1 MWTGQTMTFADS
13 VVISLLGILV
23 VFTALACIAISIV
36 IISKII
42 NTIIKPEAPK
52 AAVAVAAAA
61 APAPAIDEEAYAVLV
76 AAITE
81 EARLSGDGDVR
92 VVSIKEL

>member
-1 MWTGQTMTFADS
+1 MWTGQTMTFMDS
-13 VVISLLGILV
+13 LVISALGIMV
-23 VFTALACIAISIV
+23 VFTALACIAVSIV
-36 IISKII
+36 IISKVI

-52 AAVAVAAAA
+52 AAVAAAA

-76 AAITE
+76 AAVTE

>member
-1 MWTGQTMTFADS
+1 MWTGQTMTFMDS
-13 VVISLLGILV
+13 LVISALGLMV
-23 VFTALACIAISIV
+23 VFAALASIAVSIV
-36 IISKII
+36 IISKVI
-42 NTIIKPEAPK
+42 NMIIKPEAPK
-52 AAVAVAAAA
+52 AAVAAAA

-76 AAITE
+76 AAVTE

>member
-1 MWTGQTMTFADS
+1 MWTGQTMTFMDS

-23 VFTALACIAISIV
+23 VFTCLACIAISIV
-36 IISKII
+36 IISKVI
-42 NTIIKPEAPK
+42 NAIIKPEAPK
-52 AAVAVAAAA
+52 AAVAAAA
-61 APAPAIDEEAYAVLV
+61 APALAIDEEAYAVLV
-76 AAITE
+76 AAVTE

>member
-1 MWTGQTMTFADS
+1 MTFMDS

-23 VFTALACIAISIV
+23 VFTCLACIAISIV
-36 IISKII
+36 IISKVI
-42 NTIIKPEAPK
+42 NAIIKPEAPK
-52 AAVAVAAAA
+52 AAVAAAA

-76 AAITE
+76 AAVTE

>member
-1 MWTGQTMTFADS
+1 MWTGQTMTFMDS

-23 VFTALACIAISIV
+23 VFTCLACIAGSIV
-36 IISKII
+36 IISKVI
-42 NTIIKPEAPK
+42 NAIIKPEAPK
-52 AAVAVAAAA
+52 AAVAAAA

-76 AAITE
+76 AAVTE

>member
-1 MWTGQTMTFADS
+1 MWTAQTMSFADS
-13 VVISLLGILV
+13 LVISALGLMV
-23 VFTALACIAISIV
+23 VFAALASIAVSIV
-36 IISKII
+36 IISKVI
-42 NTIIKPEAPK
+42 NMIVKPEAPK
-52 AAVAVAAAA
+52 AAAAAAAA
-61 APAPAIDEEAYAVLV
+61 APVPAIDEEAYAVLV

>member
-1 MWTGQTMTFADS
+1 MWTGQTMTFMDS
-13 VVISLLGILV
+13 VVISLLGIMV

-36 IISKII
+36 IISKVI
-42 NTIIKPEAPK
+42 NAIIKPEAPK
-52 AAVAVAAAA
+52 AAVAAAA
-61 APAPAIDEEAYAVLV
+61 APALAIDEEAFAVLV
-76 AAITE
+76 AAVTE

>member
-1 MWTGQTMTFADS
+1 
-13 VVISLLGILV
+13 LV
-23 VFTALACIAISIV
+23 VFTCLACIAISIV
-36 IISKII
+36 IISKVI
-42 NTIIKPEAPK
+42 NAIIKPEAPK
-52 AAVAVAAAA
+52 AAVAAAA

-76 AAITE
+76 AAVTE

>member
-1 MWTGQTMTFADS
+1 MWTGQTMTMVDALT
-13 VVISLLGILV
+13 ISLLGILV
-23 VFTALACIAISIV
+23 VFAALAALAISIV

-42 NTIIKPEAPK
+42 GMLTKSDAPK
-52 AAVAVAAAA
+52 AAAAAA
-61 APAPAIDEEAYAVLV
+61 APAPAIDEEAYAVLT

-81 EARLSGDGDVR
+81 EARLSGVGDVR

>member
-1 MWTGQTMTFADS
+1 MWTGQAMTFMDS

-23 VFTALACIAISIV
+23 VFTCLACIAISIV
-36 IISKII
+36 IISKVI

-52 AAVAVAAAA
+52 AAVAAAA

-76 AAITE
+76 AAVTE

>member
-1 MWTGQTMTFADS
+1 MWTGQTMTFMDS

-23 VFTALACIAISIV
+23 VFTCLACIAISIV
-36 IISKII
+36 IISKVI
-42 NTIIKPEAPK
+42 NAIIKPEAPK
-52 AAVAVAAAA
+52 AAVAAAA

-76 AAITE
+76 AAVTE

>member
-1 MWTGQTMTFADS
+1 MWTGQTMTFMDS
-13 VVISLLGILV
+13 LVISALGLMV
-23 VFTALACIAISIV
+23 VFAALASIAISIV
-36 IISKII
+36 IISKVIGM
-42 NTIIKPEAPK
+42 IIKPEAPK
-52 AAVAVAAAA
+52 AAVAAAA

-76 AAITE
+76 AAVTE

>member
-1 MWTGQTMTFADS
+1 MWTGQTMTFMDS
-13 VVISLLGILV
+13 LVISLLGIMV

-36 IISKII
+36 IISKVI
-42 NTIIKPEAPK
+42 NAIIKPEAPK
-52 AAVAVAAAA
+52 AAVAAAA

-76 AAITE
+76 AAVTE

>member
-1 MWTGQTMTFADS
+1 MWTGQTMTFMDS

-23 VFTALACIAISIV
+23 VFTCLACIAISIV

-52 AAVAVAAAA
+52 AAVAAAA

>member
-1 MWTGQTMTFADS
+1 MWTGQAMTFMDS

-23 VFTALACIAISIV
+23 VFTCLACIAVSIV
-36 IISKII
+36 IISKLI

-52 AAVAVAAAA
+52 AAVAAAA

-76 AAITE
+76 AAVTE

>member
-1 MWTGQTMTFADS
+1 MWTGQTMTFMDS

-23 VFTALACIAISIV
+23 VFTCLACIAISIV

-52 AAVAVAAAA
+52 AAVAAAA

-76 AAITE
+76 AAVTE

>member
-1 MWTGQTMTFADS
+1 MWTGQTMTFMDS

-36 IISKII
+36 IISKVI
-42 NTIIKPEAPK
+42 NAIIKPEAPK
-52 AAVAVAAAA
+52 AAVAAAA

-76 AAITE
+76 AAVTE

>member
-13 VVISLLGILV
+13 LVISALGLMV
-23 VFTALACIAISIV
+23 VFAALASIAISIV
-36 IISKII
+36 IISKVIGM
-42 NTIIKPEAPK
+42 IIKPEAPK
-52 AAVAVAAAA
+52 AAVAAAA

-76 AAITE
+76 AAVTE

>member
-1 MWTGQTMTFADS
+1 MWTGQAMTITDSLLISVLGIS
-13 VVISLLGILV
+13 VV
-23 VFTALACIAISIV
+23 FAALACIAISVV
-36 IISKII
+36 IISKVI
-42 NTIIKPEAPK
+42 NMIVKPDAPK
-52 AAVAVAAAA
+52 AAPAAAAA
-61 APAPAIDEEAYAVLV
+61 APVPAIDEEAYAVLV

>member
-1 MWTGQTMTFADS
+1 MWTGQTMTFMDS
-13 VVISLLGILV
+13 LVISLLGILV
-23 VFTALACIAISIV
+23 VFTCLACIAISIV
-36 IISKII
+36 IISKVI
-42 NTIIKPEAPK
+42 NAIVKPEAPK
-52 AAVAVAAAA
+52 AAVAAAA

-76 AAITE
+76 AAVTE

>member
-1 MWTGQTMTFADS
+1 MWTGQTMTFMDS
-13 VVISLLGILV
+13 VVMSLLGILV
-23 VFTALACIAISIV
+23 VFTCLACIAVSIV

-52 AAVAVAAAA
+52 AAVAAAA

-76 AAITE
+76 AAVTE

>member
-1 MWTGQTMTFADS
+1 MWTGQTMTFMDS

-23 VFTALACIAISIV
+23 VFTCLACIAISIV
-36 IISKII
+36 ITSKVI
-42 NTIIKPEAPK
+42 NAIIKPEAPK
-52 AAVAVAAAA
+52 AAVAAAA

-76 AAITE
+76 AALTE

>member
-1 MWTGQTMTFADS
+1 MWTGQTMTFMDS

-23 VFTALACIAISIV
+23 VFTCLACIAVSIV

-52 AAVAVAAAA
+52 AAVAAAA

-76 AAITE
+76 AAVTE

>member
-1 MWTGQTMTFADS
+1 MWTGQAMTFADS
-13 VVISLLGILV
+13 LVISALGLMV
-23 VFTALACIAISIV
+23 VFAALASIAVSIV
-36 IISKII
+36 IISKVIGMM
-42 NTIIKPEAPK
+42 IKPEAPK
-52 AAVAVAAAA
+52 AAVAAAA

-76 AAITE
+76 AAVTE

>member
-13 VVISLLGILV
+13 LVISALGIMV
-23 VFTALACIAISIV
+23 VFAALASIAISIV
-36 IISKII
+36 IISKVIGM
-42 NTIIKPEAPK
+42 IIKPEAPK
-52 AAVAVAAAA
+52 AAVAAAA

-76 AAITE
+76 AAVTE

>member
-1 MWTGQTMTFADS
+1 MWTGQTMTFMDS

-23 VFTALACIAISIV
+23 VFTCLACIAVSIV
-36 IISKII
+36 IISKVI
-42 NTIIKPEAPK
+42 NAIIKPEAPK
-52 AAVAVAAAA
+52 AAAAAAA

-76 AAITE
+76 AAVTE

>member
-1 MWTGQTMTFADS
+1 MWTGQTMTFMDS

-23 VFTALACIAISIV
+23 VFTCLACIAISIV
-36 IISKII
+36 IISKVI
-42 NTIIKPEAPK
+42 NAIIKPESPK
-52 AAVAVAAAA
+52 AAVAAAA

-76 AAITE
+76 AAVTE

>member
-1 MWTGQTMTFADS
+1 MWTGQTMTVADS
-13 VVISLLGILV
+13 LVISLLGILV
-23 VFTALACIAISIV
+23 VFTALACIAVSIV
-36 IISKII
+36 IISKVI
-42 NTIIKPEAPK
+42 NAIIKPEAPK
-52 AAVAVAAAA
+52 AAAAAAA
-61 APAPAIDEEAYAVLV
+61 APVPAIDEEAYAVLV

>member
-1 MWTGQTMTFADS
+1 MWTGQTMTFMDS
-13 VVISLLGILV
+13 VVISLLGLLV
-23 VFTALACIAISIV
+23 VFTCLACIAISIV
-36 IISKII
+36 IISKVI
-42 NTIIKPEAPK
+42 NAIIKPEAPK
-52 AAVAVAAAA
+52 AAVAAAA

-76 AAITE
+76 AAVTE

>member
-1 MWTGQTMTFADS
+1 MWTGQTMTFMDS
-13 VVISLLGILV
+13 LVISALGIMV

-36 IISKII
+36 IISKVI
-42 NTIIKPEAPK
+42 NAIIKPEAPK
-52 AAVAVAAAA
+52 AAVAATA

-76 AAITE
+76 AAVTE

>member
-1 MWTGQTMTFADS
+1 MKYVATLNGKKYEIEIERVDGRMPLDR
-13 VVISLLGILV
+13 G
-23 VFTALACIAISIV
+23 
-36 IISKII
+36 
-42 NTIIKPEAPK
+42 
-52 AAVAVAAAA
+52 AAAVAAAA

-76 AAITE
+76 AAVTE

>member
-1 MWTGQTMTFADS
+1 MWTGQAMTFMDS
-13 VVISLLGILV
+13 LVISALGIMV

-36 IISKII
+36 IISKVI
-42 NTIIKPEAPK
+42 NAIIKPEAPK
-52 AAVAVAAAA
+52 AAVAAAA

-76 AAITE
+76 AAVTE